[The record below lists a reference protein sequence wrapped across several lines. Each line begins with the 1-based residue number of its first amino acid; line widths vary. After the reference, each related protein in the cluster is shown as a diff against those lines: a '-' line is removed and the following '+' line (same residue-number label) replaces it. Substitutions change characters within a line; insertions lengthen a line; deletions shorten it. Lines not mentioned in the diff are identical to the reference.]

1 MLEELK
7 EIVCNA
13 NIDLIRNNLV
23 INTWGNVSGIDRK
36 KGLVIIK
43 PSGLSFDKLKPE
55 DMVIVKLE
63 TGEVVEGKW
72 RPSSDTPTHLEL
84 YRNFLEIGGITH
96 THSINA
102 VAFAQAGIDIPILGT
117 TQADYFSGAIPCTRE
132 LLEEEVIG
140 DYELN
145 TGSVIV
151 KTIKERKIN
160 PLSIPGIV
168 IKNHGP
174 FTWGENINKSVE
186 NAIVL
191 ECVAEMN
198 FKTLLLNPNA
208 TIKKYILNK
217 HYSRKH
223 GPGAYYG
230 QK

>member
-1 MLEELK
+1 MLENLK

-13 NIDLIRNNLV
+13 NIDLIRHRLV
-23 INTWGNVSGIDRK
+23 INTWGNVSGIDRE

-43 PSGLSFDKLKPE
+43 PSGLAFDKLKPE

-72 RPSSDTPTHLEL
+72 QPSSDTPTHLEL

-96 THSINA
+96 THSVNA

-117 TQADYFSGAIPCTRE
+117 TQADYFCGAIPCTRE
-132 LLEEEVIG
+132 LLEKEVIEK
-140 DYELN
+140 YELN

-151 KTIKERKIN
+151 ETIKKRNIN
-160 PLSIPGIV
+160 PLSIPGILV
-168 IKNHGP
+168 KNHGP
-174 FTWGENINKSVE
+174 FTWGEDVESSVE
-186 NAIVL
+186 NAVVM

-198 FKTLLLNPNA
+198 IKTLFLNPKA
-208 TIKKYILNK
+208 SIKQYVLDK
-217 HYSRKH
+217 HYYRKH
-223 GPGAYYG
+223 GSGAYYG